1 MRTLL
6 LVRHAKSS
14 WDDPSLADRER
25 PLSRKGLRAART
37 LGRHL
42 AGRGLAKPEK
52 RPELVLSSPAV
63 RALKTARLVA
73 RRLRLRRRDIDVRE
87 TLYATTARRLLQAL
101 HSLDPDLRRVMLVGH
116 DPEISSLARRFNRS
130 IAHMP
135 TGAAACFTFDAASW
149 SDIGRDCL
157 TRMHFDHF
165 RKSKD

>member
-25 PLSRKGLRAART
+25 PLSAKGRRAARR

-42 AGRGLAKPEK
+42 AAQGLADTKQ
-52 RPELVLSSPAV
+52 RPELILSSPAV

-73 RRLRLRRRDIDVRE
+73 RRLRLKRRDIAVQDE
-87 TLYATTARRLLQAL
+87 LYGTTPRRLLQAVQ
-101 HSLDPDLRRVMLVGH
+101 SLDPRLRRVMLVGH
-116 DPEISSLARRFNRS
+116 DPEISSLARRFSRS

-135 TGAAACFTFDAASW
+135 TGAAACFTFDAPDW

-157 TRMHFDHF
+157 TRLHFDHL
-165 RKSKD
+165 RKASD